1 MYQAYPQM
9 QQPQNPYGPPPQ
21 QQQYPMQGQQG
32 GYPMQG
38 GYPGQ
43 LGPQGGPKRNVALL
57 VSGIIGLA
65 MGALAFLPFAYNVYQ
80 YATIADHFSD
90 MSQETQDFLVP
101 ILEQAAM
108 HRMVLFGGFSGIFGL
123 AGLVLVGF
131 GFQKK

>member
-21 QQQYPMQGQQG
+21 QQYPMQGQQG

-38 GYPGQ
+38 GYPIQQGQ
-43 LGPQGGPKRNVALL
+43 QGGPKRNVAIL

-65 MGALAFLPFAYNVYQ
+65 LGALAFLPFAYNVYQ
-80 YATIADHFSD
+80 YTTIADHFSD

-101 ILEQAAM
+101 ILEHAAM
-108 HRMVLFGGFSGIFGL
+108 QRMVLFGGFSGIFGL
-123 AGLVLVGF
+123 AGLVLAGI